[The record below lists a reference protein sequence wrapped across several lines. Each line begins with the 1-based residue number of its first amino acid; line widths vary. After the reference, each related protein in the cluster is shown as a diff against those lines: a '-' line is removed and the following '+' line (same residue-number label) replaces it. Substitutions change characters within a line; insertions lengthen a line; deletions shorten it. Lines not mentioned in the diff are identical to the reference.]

1 MSVDTI
7 GNFLT
12 VIRNGFMASL
22 RSVKAPYSK
31 MNHAIVRILK
41 DEGFIQDFSV
51 TAEGAIKHITVTLRY
66 AHGESAIHEIVRT
79 SKPGRRVYA
88 GNSSVRPVVGGLGI
102 AILTTNKGV
111 MTNKQARVLGVGG
124 EVVCTVW

>member
-12 VIRNGFMASL
+12 VIRNGTMASL
-22 RSVKAPYSK
+22 REVTAPYSR
-31 MNHAIVRILK
+31 MNHAIAQILK
-41 DEGFIQDFSV
+41 NEGFIQDFSV
-51 TAEGAIKHITVTLRY
+51 EPNGAIRNIIVRLRY
-66 AHGESAIHEIVRT
+66 VAGESAIHEIVRT

-88 GNSSVRPVVGGLGI
+88 GNDAVRPVIGGLGV
-102 AILTTNKGV
+102 AILSTNKGV
-111 MTNKQARVLGVGG
+111 ITSKQARALRVGG